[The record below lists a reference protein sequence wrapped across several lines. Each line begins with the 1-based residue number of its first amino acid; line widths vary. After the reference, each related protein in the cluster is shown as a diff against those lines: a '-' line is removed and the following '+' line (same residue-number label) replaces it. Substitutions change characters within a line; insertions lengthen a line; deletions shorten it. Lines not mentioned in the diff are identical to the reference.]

1 MFGVLCDRSLWS
13 QGFVIIYNINNCE
26 MWHMIQTPWV
36 DIAASSRIDIMR
48 FQINKYSNILT
59 SSFYLTLPHKRN
71 NASFARIT
79 HHEANLHSTNRKL
92 SISISHRLLLF
103 FTLSLGAPS
112 PQRPVAFARL
122 LELFHIASFDK
133 LSKITPKLLPSWSR
147 TILR

>member
-1 MFGVLCDRSLWS
+1 
-13 QGFVIIYNINNCE
+13 
-26 MWHMIQTPWV
+26 
-36 DIAASSRIDIMR
+36 MR

-103 FTLSLGAPS
+103 FHLITWCSLPTATCGFCAAARTLSYRILRQA
-112 PQRPVAFARL
+112 VKNYTEITT
-122 LELFHIASFDK
+122 ELITNDSAIEVLK
-133 LSKITPKLLPSWSR
+133 LSLVEKNRKSFVSLCTVYLSR
-147 TILR
+147 